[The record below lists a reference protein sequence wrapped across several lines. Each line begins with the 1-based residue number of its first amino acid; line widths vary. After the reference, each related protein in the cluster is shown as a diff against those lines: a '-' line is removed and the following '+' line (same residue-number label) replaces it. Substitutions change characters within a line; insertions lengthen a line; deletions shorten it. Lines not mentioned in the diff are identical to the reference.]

1 MKQVKDIFRY
11 AFMHYL
17 LRIPPST
24 EALRHSGWDSRLLTS
39 STDTLY
45 FCVALS
51 KDSLPVAWK
60 GVMEHTYE
68 EESLEKHWLH
78 VPNIQYVQKGH

>member
-1 MKQVKDIFRY
+1 M
-11 AFMHYL
+11 
-17 LRIPPST
+17 PPRT
-24 EALRHSGWDSRLLTS
+24 EALRHSGWDKRLLTS

-60 GVMEHTYE
+60 VMTEHTYE
-68 EESLEKHWLH
+68 EEKQERQPQH
-78 VPNIQYVQKGH
+78 VTRVYTQKTLKL